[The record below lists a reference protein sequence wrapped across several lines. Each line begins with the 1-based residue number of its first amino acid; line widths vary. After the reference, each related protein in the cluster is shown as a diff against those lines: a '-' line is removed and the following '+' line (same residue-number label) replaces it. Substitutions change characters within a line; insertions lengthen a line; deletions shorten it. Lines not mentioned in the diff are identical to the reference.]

1 MSARQTSLPEAPTS
15 SRAHHAA
22 SRPPVTRTESVVRT
36 ALVNRLRA
44 SGAPL
49 VTVTAPAGYGKTTLL
64 AQWEARD
71 ERPFAWVRLDDDTDP
86 RVLVRNLA
94 VALDQRPIVLV
105 LDDAHLLRSRRSLSV
120 VAALAEQMPDR
131 STLVLAGRSVRLAVA
146 RTRAAGRLFEL
157 DLDDLALSGREEE
170 LLLRDAGIALAPDDR
185 LALRQRMEGWAAGTY
200 LAALALRE
208 GAHAA
213 GSGEDRFLAD
223 YFDFECTSG
232 LPAKDLR
239 FLMRAAVLER
249 LSGPLCDHVLDVD
262 GSATRLETLARA
274 NLFVLPLDRERG
286 WYRFH
291 HAFREYLLAELR
303 RREPDAIPDLNRR
316 AAVWCE
322 AAGEVSAAAAYAHA
336 SGDLDGV
343 ARLVTLDGLTAAT
356 ARSATGERWL
366 GWFDRP
372 ERLRAHP
379 DIAVLGAWA
388 HLVKGRPADARR
400 WRNAAVAAAEDAL
413 ESELAVLRAA
423 RCEGG
428 VEQMRADA
436 RTALAGLGPVSPW
449 QPLARL
455 LRGVAELLLG
465 EDARAEEMLGD
476 AAECAESAGEPELQ
490 AWALSELALLAWARG
505 EETRADELAVAAC
518 ALVEGRQPADDP
530 SSALALALS
539 ARLHVRRGRTRAA
552 RLDLERADSLV
563 RQLTAALPWYAAQTT
578 LELVRLEL
586 ALADPAAARRRL
598 DGATAVPARRPR
610 LGVLAGQA
618 ADLAD
623 ETRALAARRDAR
635 QSGLT
640 TAELR
645 LLPLL
650 TTHLSFREIAEEL
663 YVSRNT
669 VKTQAISVYRK
680 LNASSRSEAIA
691 RARDLGL
698 VDASSPR
705 VEFTPSG

>member
-1 MSARQTSLPEAPTS
+1 MID
-15 SRAHHAA
+15 A
-22 SRPPVTRTESVVRT
+22 SRVRVPGRAPRWIVPVVKASLVVADTLAAAISFMLAFYVRERISVFAAGGGLAWSDRFAPYGALLVFVVCIRLLSFRYFNLYRVRGEFSFFDD
-36 ALVNRLRA
+36 AVRIFKAAAIGSLLIVAAAFLYRGGFEFRA
-44 SGAPL
+44 FS
-49 VTVTAPAGYGKTTLL
+49 Y
-64 AQWEARD
+64 ARSVFVAD
-71 ERPFAWVRLDDDTDP
+71 FIF
-86 RVLVRNLA
+86 VLVSIGA
-94 VALDQRPIVLV
+94 V
-105 LDDAHLLRSRRSLSV
+105 
-120 VAALAEQMPDR
+120 
-131 STLVLAGRSVRLAVA
+131 
-146 RTRAAGRLFEL
+146 
-157 DLDDLALSGREEE
+157 
-170 LLLRDAGIALAPDDR
+170 
-185 LALRQRMEGWAAGTY
+185 
-200 LAALALRE
+200 
-208 GAHAA
+208 
-213 GSGEDRFLAD
+213 
-223 YFDFECTSG
+223 
-232 LPAKDLR
+232 R

-249 LSGPLCDHVLDVD
+249 LSGPLCDHVVGTG
-262 GSATRLETLARA
+262 GSAARLETLARA

-286 WYRFH
+286 WYRYH
-291 HAFREYLLAELR
+291 RAFREYLLAELR

-316 AAVWCE
+316 AAAWCE
-322 AAGEVSAAAAYAHA
+322 AAGVVSAAASYAHA
-336 SGDLDGV
+336 GGDLDGV

-366 GWFDRP
+366 AWFDRP

-388 HLVKGRPADARR
+388 HLVHGRPAEGRR
-400 WRNAAVAAAEDAL
+400 WRNAAVAAAEDAH

-423 RCEGG
+423 RCERG

-455 LRGVAELLLG
+455 LGGVAELLLG
-465 EDARAEEMLGD
+465 KEVEAEEMLGD
-476 AAECAESAGEPELQ
+476 AAECAESAREPELQ
-490 AWALSELALLAWARG
+490 AWALSELALLVWASG
-505 EETRADELAVAAC
+505 EEARAEELAVAAC
-518 ALVEGRQPADDP
+518 ALVDGWQPADDP

-539 ARLHVRRGRTRAA
+539 ARLHLRRGRTKAA
-552 RLDLERADSLV
+552 RLDLGRADSLV
-563 RQLTAALPWYAAQTT
+563 RQLGAALPWYAAQTT

-598 DGATAVPARRPR
+598 DGATAVLGRRPR
-610 LGVLAGQA
+610 LGVLVRQA
-618 ADLAD
+618 AELAD
-623 ETRALAARRDAR
+623 EIRALAARRDAR